1 MLFRSVESG
10 KSSEKDPAVAFN
22 TVTPGYFDAVGMRIL
37 KGRDFSDADR
47 AWSPSVAI
55 VSDVAARRLWPNQD
69 PIGKRWRF
77 GPDAKRGWFTVV
89 GVVTSV
95 RQNVRARESSLGE
108 MIVPNTQFTR
118 QTMSW
123 AIRSTAPTA
132 TITAAVRRML
142 RERDPNLVFAE
153 VRTLDEHAR
162 RFVWEWRVYAQLM
175 GAFSLVALII
185 AALGIYGVMAYTV
198 AQRTREIGIRMALGA
213 ARADVQRL
221 VVGQA
226 LRLTLI
232 GAGVGLAAAFALT
245 QLMKSMLFGIRPDD
259 PPTFVGVTLIL
270 ALSSAAAAWLPT
282 ARALRVDPVVALRHE

>member
-1 MLFRSVESG
+1 
-10 KSSEKDPAVAFN
+10 
-22 TVTPGYFDAVGMRIL
+22 
-37 KGRDFSDADR
+37 
-47 AWSPSVAI
+47 
-55 VSDVAARRLWPNQD
+55 
-69 PIGKRWRF
+69 
-77 GPDAKRGWFTVV
+77 
-89 GVVTSV
+89 
-95 RQNVRARESSLGE
+95 
-108 MIVPNTQFTR
+108 
-118 QTMSW
+118 
-123 AIRSTAPTA
+123 
-132 TITAAVRRML
+132 ML

-213 ARADVQRL
+213 ARSDVQRL